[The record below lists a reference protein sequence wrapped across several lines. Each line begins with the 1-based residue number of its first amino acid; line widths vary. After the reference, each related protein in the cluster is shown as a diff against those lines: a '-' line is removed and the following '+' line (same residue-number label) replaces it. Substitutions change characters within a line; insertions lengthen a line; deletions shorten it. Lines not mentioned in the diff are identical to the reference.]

1 MERGFARGEIM
12 GAGIMLIWPA
22 FFFYVL
28 LMGPFCALI
37 GARTTTRMGW
47 LMSVPLI
54 FVPFALLV
62 ALVIP

>member
-1 MERGFARGEIM
+1 M

-37 GARTTTRMGW
+37 GTRTTTRMGW

>member
-1 MERGFARGEIM
+1 M

-22 FFFYVL
+22 FGFYVL

-37 GARTTTRMGW
+37 GARTTSRMGW

-54 FVPFALLV
+54 FVPFAMLLR
-62 ALVIP
+62 LMIP